1 MLSLNQ
7 RLSTNSY
14 FYEESELFSNFLLN
28 CNRAILSCYVRVLFQ
43 EFISVLILV
52 SLVPRECDFHM
63 MTCEEL
69 HSGRSG

>member
-7 RLSTNSY
+7 RLSANSY

-28 CNRAILSCYVRVLFQ
+28 RAMLSCYVRVLFQ

-63 MTCEEL
+63 MTCGER
-69 HSGRSG
+69 HSGSSG